1 MEVCRVVDCGGLLVP
16 AVGAEPVKMFDGWH
30 IKVVC
35 VKCQHEFVISCDE
48 KGNF

>member
-1 MEVCRVVDCGGLLVP
+1 MEVCRVVGCGGTLVV
-16 AVGAEPVKMFDGWH
+16 AIGAEPVKMFDDWH

-35 VKCQHEFVISCDE
+35 IKCQQEFIVSCDE